1 MTTGLRIQRTLY
13 MIHTSFISLLQTHE
27 FEQISVLMLCE
38 KAMINPKTFYKY
50 YAGKSALA
58 GALIKQF
65 KHELAQLQHER
76 LTTPNPKQ
84 FLQIASQFFFDK
96 RLMLL
101 ALWKIN
107 TKRHHLWQDM
117 HEMIK
122 ITYMKKAQMH
132 NPSIDTEML
141 HFQAHIFSV
150 MLMNAIQYQLEH
162 NKMIES
168 EQMFAQFEQITHL
181 IQE

>member
-1 MTTGLRIQRTLY
+1 MTTDLRIQRTLY

-122 ITYMKKAQMH
+122 STYLKKAQQQGIST
-132 NPSIDTEML
+132 PQTL
-141 HFQAHIFSV
+141 LGFQAEIFAV
-150 MLMNAIQYQLEH
+150 MLLHSIKYQLEQ
-162 NKMIES
+162 NQMLESDQIFSQFDQMI
-168 EQMFAQFEQITHL
+168 ML
-181 IQE
+181 IKQ